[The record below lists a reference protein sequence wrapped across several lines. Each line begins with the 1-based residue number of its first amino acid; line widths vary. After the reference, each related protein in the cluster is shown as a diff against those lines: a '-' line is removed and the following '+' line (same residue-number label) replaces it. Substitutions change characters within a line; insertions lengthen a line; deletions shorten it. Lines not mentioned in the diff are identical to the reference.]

1 MYQSGGLLAALIA
14 LGIVFT
20 SLSGHFFTRS
30 NLSVVL
36 LQVAIVG
43 LVAVPGA
50 MLVLSG
56 FVDLS
61 VGSLAVL
68 SVAVFGEI
76 VKVDRQSIPV
86 GIIVALAAGLGWG
99 LMNGVLISYLDFS
112 PIIVT
117 LGGFAGARGVAEA
130 ITHDTTRFGFG
141 AKFAWLGN
149 GEVVGIPVPG
159 GHLPRRRSS
168 SEPTSGT
175 RCPSGGT

>member
-36 LQVAIVG
+36 LQVAVVG

-50 MLVLSG
+50 MSS
-56 FVDLS
+56 DQ
-61 VGSLAVL
+61 GSSIFRRLACRPL
-68 SVAVFGEI
+68 GCRLREI
-76 VKVDRQSIPV
+76 VKVDGQSIAV
-86 GIIVALAAGLGWG
+86 GIIVALASGLGWG

-117 LGGFAGARGVAEA
+117 LGGFAGRVALPKQSHMTPRSSDSARSS
-130 ITHDTTRFGFG
+130 
-141 AKFAWLGN
+141 
-149 GEVVGIPVPG
+149 PG
-159 GHLPRRRSS
+159 WATVKSSEFLCRRSSSSRRSS